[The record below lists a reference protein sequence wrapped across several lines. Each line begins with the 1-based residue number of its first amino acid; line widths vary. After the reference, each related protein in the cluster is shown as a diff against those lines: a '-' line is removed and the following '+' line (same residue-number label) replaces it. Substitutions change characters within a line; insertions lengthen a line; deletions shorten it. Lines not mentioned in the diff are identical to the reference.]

1 MHYARA
7 GVHPN
12 VRLHPEI
19 RLVPLLGLM
28 HLRVPFPG
36 TVLGGRRGQGDAGV
50 YDSPLPQPQSLRL
63 QMHVDLLKQTLT
75 QSLPFQEM
83 PEVEDRGLVG
93 QRFRQIQTYEPP
105 DRLGLVEQSLPS
117 RKRGSSMPG
126 SLRL

>member
-1 MHYARA
+1 
-7 GVHPN
+7 
-12 VRLHPEI
+12 
-19 RLVPLLGLM
+19 M

-36 TVLGGRRGQGDAGV
+36 TVLGGRRVQGDADV
-50 YDSPLPQPQSLRL
+50 YDSSLPQTQSLRL

-93 QRFRQIQTYEPP
+93 QRFRQIQTREPP
-105 DRLGLVEQSLPS
+105 DRLGLVEQGLAS
-117 RKRGSSMPG
+117 RKRGSSIPG